1 MKQDTSWGE
10 VSDWYD
16 ELLET
21 DSDSYQAKVIL
32 PNILRIVAPASGV
45 TVFDAACGQGFFSRA
60 FATEGANVVA
70 SDISKELIGRAQERE
85 DKEVANKGHHK
96 HSLREPIEYH
106 VSPAEKAEFLSDK
119 SVDVQTIVLAIQN
132 IRAIDPVFAE
142 AARVLNDNGRLVFVM
157 NHPAFRIPKASGWGF
172 DEKSGSKGATQYRRI
187 DAYMSE
193 SSSEIIMNPG
203 KVAQTQGQAAQSQA
217 QGRTDAALKTV
228 SFHRP
233 LQVYIKAL
241 TKAGFV
247 VSRLEEWISHK
258 KSEAGPRQQ
267 AEDTARKEI
276 PLFLC
281 IEARKKLQ

>member
-1 MKQDTSWGE
+1 MKQDTSWGQ

-32 PNILRIVAPASGV
+32 PNMLRIVAPASGV

-70 SDISKELIGRAQERE
+70 SDISKELIAKAQERE
-85 DKEVANKGHHK
+85 DKEVSNKGHHK

-132 IRAIDPVFAE
+132 IRGIDAVFAE

-157 NHPAFRIPKASGWGF
+157 NHPAFRIPKASSWGF
-172 DEKSGSKGATQYRRI
+172 DEGQKVQYRRV
-187 DAYMSE
+187 DGYMSE
-193 SSSEIIMNPG
+193 SSSEIVMNP
-203 KVAQTQGQAAQSQA
+203 GQAAQGHA
-217 QGRTDAALKTV
+217 QGRTNDALKTV

-241 TKAGFV
+241 AKAGFGV
-247 VSRLEEWISHK
+247 TRFEEWISHK
-258 KSEAGPRQQ
+258 KSESGPRQA